1 MKHAA
6 SYRELYR
13 RGELRRRVEEAWTH
27 LTACDL
33 CGHVCRVNRRLGRR
47 GVCRTGTEIRV
58 ASYGPHFGEE
68 EVLVGTGG
76 SGTIFFSGCNLRC
89 VFCQN
94 WEISHLREGVEITAE
109 ELAQMMLELAARGC
123 HNVNLVTPTPYLPQ
137 ILSALEI
144 ACAHEL
150 SLPLVYNCGGYES
163 TSALALLRGVVD
175 IYMPDVKFA
184 EKETGRRLAG
194 AEDYFAVV
202 KEALKEMHAQV
213 GDLQIDEDG
222 LARRGLLVRHLVLP
236 GGLAGTEEV
245 LAFIAEEISKD
256 TYLNLMDQ
264 YFPHYRAKEYPPL
277 DRPLTRAEYQEAV
290 AIARRLG
297 LWRLA

>member
-1 MKHAA
+1 MKDEP
-6 SYRELYR
+6 SYCELHR
-13 RGELRRRVEEAWTH
+13 RGELHRRIEEAWTH
-27 LTACDL
+27 LEACDL
-33 CGHVCRVNRRLGRR
+33 CAHVCRVNRRLRGR

-94 WEISHLREGVEITAE
+94 WEISHLREGVDITAQ
-109 ELAQMMLELAARGC
+109 ELARMMLDLEARGC
-123 HNVNLVTPTPYLPQ
+123 HNINLVTPTPYLPQ

-144 ACAHEL
+144 ACDHGL

-163 TSALALLRGVVD
+163 LTALTLLRGLVD

-184 EKETGRRLAG
+184 DEEVARRLTGAG
-194 AEDYFAVV
+194 DYFAVV
-202 KEALKEMHAQV
+202 KRALKEMHAQV
-213 GDLQIDEDG
+213 GALQIGEDG

-236 GGLAGTEEV
+236 DGLAGTKEV
-245 LAFIAEEISKD
+245 LTFIAREISRD

-264 YFPHYRAKEYPPL
+264 YFPHYRAKEHPPL
-277 DRPLTRAEYQEAV
+277 DRPLTSAEYQEAL
-290 AIARRLG
+290 AIAHRLG